1 SLSDSKKKV
10 QLMLDRMMKNALYQ
24 HFIHHTTFSNEVSV
38 HDLAEGYRQ
47 ATDTQKIL
55 QLTQNAPAIASYKDI
70 GIYQIF
76 VETDN
81 LDDLNRFIPE
91 QLWILKNENP
101 ELLETLRT
109 FIDVNQNYSET
120 AQRLFVHPKTV
131 RYR

>member
-1 SLSDSKKKV
+1 
-10 QLMLDRMMKNALYQ
+10 YQ

-101 ELLETLRT
+101 ELLETFVPLLMLIKIIQKPHSVSLSILKR
-109 FIDVNQNYSET
+109 FAT
-120 AQRLFVHPKTV
+120 ASQGYARITTSTSTIQKKCCG
-131 RYR
+131 